1 MTIEHHA
8 VMAPVSR
15 YDEPLSVPRT
25 LPERDQLLL
34 LKVTGERRNG
44 FRDHLL
50 LAIALGTALRAHELL
65 ALDVGDVLDSEGVAR
80 RRVRLRVF
88 KRSADEPPIQEVVL
102 SERLRRKLEK
112 FVAWKSRRGES
123 VAPDAPL
130 FVSRLRRRLSARQL
144 RRLVHVW
151 QARAGA
157 SVDLNCHAL
166 RHSAITNLYRA
177 TKDLRLAQR
186 FARHKSVRS
195 TTRYTHPTDD
205 DLLRAVETLRC

>member
-1 MTIEHHA
+1 MQARASSVT
-8 VMAPVSR
+8 APMSR
-15 YDEPLSVPRT
+15 YDEPLSVPKT

-34 LKVTGERRNG
+34 LRITGERRDG

-65 ALDVGDVLDSEGVAR
+65 ALDVADVLDADGRAR

-88 KRSADEPPIQEVVL
+88 KRSAADPAPQEIVL
-102 SERLRRKLEK
+102 PELLRRKLEH
-112 FVAWKSRRGES
+112 FVGWKRRRGES

-130 FVSRLRRRLSARQL
+130 FVSRRGRRLSSRQL

-151 QARAGA
+151 QERAGA
-157 SVDLNCHAL
+157 SVNLNVHAF
-166 RHSAITNLYRA
+166 RHSACTNLYRA
-177 TKDLRLAQR
+177 TKDIRLTQR
-186 FARHKSVRS
+186 FARHKSLRS

-205 DLLRAVETLRC
+205 DLLRAVEAISR